1 MSIER
6 SDVSALAFTSQQD
19 YSRALSLLSY
29 SVFSLELSTAG
40 ETILVRHRSVMASL
54 DPVGM
59 IMNPSGITFLGPVG
73 VFRRIQGARLSTS
86 KSERYQ
92 PLSARSSTAIAF
104 LGLVVIFSMSPPNF
118 NYNWS
123 RLEYHGDSNFLLCI
137 LCICIVSSSFYE
149 LCHSPCY
156 AYYASE

>member
-1 MSIER
+1 MLPLRLCRRARLPARWYLRVFDLSYVYRAIGCCCSRLHEPAGCLQ
-6 SDVSALAFTSQQD
+6 SLVAHWPFDVSTWAFIGV
-19 YSRALSLLSY
+19 SRSSPP
-29 SVFSLELSTAG
+29 E
-40 ETILVRHRSVMASL
+40 MASL
-54 DPVGM
+54 DPIGM
-59 IMNPSGITFLGPVG
+59 IMSPSGITFLGPVG
-73 VFRRIQGARLSTS
+73 V
-86 KSERYQ
+86 
-92 PLSARSSTAIAF
+92 
-104 LGLVVIFSMSPPNF
+104 FSMSPPNF